1 MVSDTANNPP
11 VERSTSSMNGRR
23 RFLSEKPAAGSTSSG
38 RVEGDASIAHPGKSS
53 TPRMHGGMH
62 YPPEAAQEEIEE
74 FPYPPG
80 TPGTLSRQSRS
91 RMDDSWVVP
100 DMSVPNHYPV
110 VCITSQGQAD
120 QSVEDD
126 EELVDVLM
134 NLAEEGC
141 SHSTPS
147 QPSSSGPCT
156 STPLTS
162 AAPPFL
168 PPAPSTPARVKR
180 CSVTHEGKRC
190 WRVATQQCSSYK
202 CK

>member
-1 MVSDTANNPP
+1 
-11 VERSTSSMNGRR
+11 
-23 RFLSEKPAAGSTSSG
+23 
-38 RVEGDASIAHPGKSS
+38 
-53 TPRMHGGMH
+53 
-62 YPPEAAQEEIEE
+62 
-74 FPYPPG
+74 
-80 TPGTLSRQSRS
+80 
-91 RMDDSWVVP
+91 MDDSWVVP
-100 DMSVPNHYPV
+100 DMSVPSHYPV

-168 PPAPSTPARVKR
+168 PPAPSTPASVKR